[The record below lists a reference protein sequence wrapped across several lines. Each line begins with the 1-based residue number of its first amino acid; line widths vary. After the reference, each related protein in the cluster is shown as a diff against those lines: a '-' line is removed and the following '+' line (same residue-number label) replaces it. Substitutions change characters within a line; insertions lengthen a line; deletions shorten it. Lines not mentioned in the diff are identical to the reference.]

1 LNLDAASAQSN
12 LLAEYALH
20 NLSDAD
26 YTFSMPS
33 VGTTEVILAK
43 LAPEYGV
50 DPAAYDYNVR
60 FRNPVLS
67 YMSTERLMMLYVNG
81 GLHAVNAELDKLAKR
96 HVIPLRR
103 GA

>member
-1 LNLDAASAQSN
+1 MLH

-33 VGTTEVILAK
+33 VVAVETIPAK
-43 LAPEYGV
+43 LAPRFGT
-50 DPAAYDYNVR
+50 DSQAADYNVM

-67 YMSTERLMMLYVNG
+67 FMRAERLMMHYANG
-81 GLHAVNAELDKLAKR
+81 GLGAVESELEKLAAMKL
-96 HVIPLRR
+96 IPLHR